1 MNYGIKCTNVTAEV
15 IRMNK
20 TVVAKTSA
28 RKQKREKTAK
38 ASFFRIIFGMQKI
51 STKTLHWVL
60 RGEDEKEKIGR

>member
-20 TVVAKTSA
+20 TVVAKTSD

-38 ASFFRIIFGMQKI
+38 DSFFQIIFGMQKI
-51 STKTLHWVL
+51 STKTLHWDL
-60 RGEDEKEKIGR
+60 RGKDENEKIGR